1 MRTNHLSGLALGA
14 ILAAGSPAW
23 SQHLALVVK
32 STSPHSWAMK
42 RMVLEDV
49 LAPASVPTLQA
60 RRVRL
65 PVADDQE
72 KKESKESP
80 KAGPSAVTNSSR
92 AWAPGETLQLARDEE
107 LVLEW
112 AKGSVPGK
120 AELVLFDHLKK
131 SDLVIQ
137 LTLGTGEDEM
147 SPKVEVKLL
156 PAWGEAENVDQ
167 VVSQPSYNRINIFG
181 KQWLSED

>member
-65 PVADDQE
+65 PVADDQD

-92 AWAPGETLQLARDEE
+92 AWAPGKPCNWLAMKNWS
-107 LVLEW
+107 LN
-112 AKGSVPGK
+112 GPK
-120 AELVLFDHLKK
+120 ARFRGRRNW
-131 SDLVIQ
+131 SCS
-137 LTLGTGEDEM
+137 TT
-147 SPKVEVKLL
+147 
-156 PAWGEAENVDQ
+156 
-167 VVSQPSYNRINIFG
+167 
-181 KQWLSED
+181 